1 MEAEVLNVVIDQ
13 EKVEAF
19 QKKVEA
25 KEAELSKKVYVVE
38 MNESLLQTYA
48 EVMETIQWKGKE
60 ALGIVEIFKRID
72 SIKENG
78 ISNNVAFLGALEIEA
93 SHYFFNRYET
103 AGSEIAERFIK
114 LFTAFETAL
123 SNIAEDNK
131 ELSSLK
137 QDLAAAQQGLEAE

>member
-1 MEAEVLNVVIDQ
+1 MEAEVLHVVIDQ
-13 EKVEAF
+13 EKVEAL

-25 KEAELSKKVYVVE
+25 KEAELSKKVYAVE

-60 ALGIVEIFKRID
+60 ALGIVEIFKKID
-72 SIKENG
+72 SIKEKG

-103 AGSEIAERFIK
+103 SGSEIAERFIK
-114 LFTAFETAL
+114 LFTSFEAAL

-131 ELSSLK
+131 ELGSLK